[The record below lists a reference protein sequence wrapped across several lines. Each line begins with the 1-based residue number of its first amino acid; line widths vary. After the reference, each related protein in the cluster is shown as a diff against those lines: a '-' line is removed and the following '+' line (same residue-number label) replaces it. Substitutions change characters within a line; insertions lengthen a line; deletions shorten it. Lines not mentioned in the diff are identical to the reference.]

1 MIPEKLRPA
10 LKDLVNEL
18 IKGNFAKLEADGRA
32 GRLSA
37 QDLKNRLSEYG
48 RTFITLPDV
57 AFDQGDTYTL
67 MDGDG
72 KSWGIDLDL
81 WTAEEGR
88 SDLTLQ
94 LTVRDTGTAIV
105 AEIDDLHV
113 L

>member
-1 MIPEKLRPA
+1 VIPEKLRPA

-18 IKGNFAKLEADGRA
+18 INGNYAKLEADGRA
-32 GRLSA
+32 GRLTA
-37 QDLKNRLSEYG
+37 QDLKNRLTEYG
-48 RTFITLPDV
+48 RTFIPLPDA

-67 MDGDG
+67 VDGDG
-72 KSWGIDLDL
+72 KSYGVDLDL
-81 WTAEEGR
+81 WTTEEGK

-105 AEIDDLHV
+105 PQIDDLQV